1 MKTSF
6 KNTVNL
12 ENGLLKANF
21 FTINESH
28 LVLNFKEEKKVFN
41 LDEISNLRFIKIR
54 NYSINILFLTL
65 ALLIYYFTLFF
76 FKTNLLLSILSQTL
90 GSVFIIISLSIKIYN
105 HSLLI
110 NIGHFGFKML
120 KVSKK
125 DSLSAENLAWIFKT
139 NYLEK
144 NNQNQLEFL
153 NWKHSS

>member
-6 KNTVNL
+6 KNTVIV
-12 ENGLLKANF
+12 ENGLLKTNF
-21 FTINESH
+21 FTIYESH

-41 LDEISNLRFIKIR
+41 LDEISNLRYIKKR
-54 NYSINILFLTL
+54 DHSINILFLIL

-76 FKTNLLLSILSQTL
+76 LKSNLLLSILSQTI
-90 GSVFIIISLSIKIYN
+90 GSVFIIIALFVKIHNY
-105 HSLLI
+105 SLLI

-125 DSLSAENLAWIFKT
+125 DSFSAENLAWIFKI

-144 NNQNQLEFL
+144 NNQNQLEFV
-153 NWKHSS
+153 NWKRSS